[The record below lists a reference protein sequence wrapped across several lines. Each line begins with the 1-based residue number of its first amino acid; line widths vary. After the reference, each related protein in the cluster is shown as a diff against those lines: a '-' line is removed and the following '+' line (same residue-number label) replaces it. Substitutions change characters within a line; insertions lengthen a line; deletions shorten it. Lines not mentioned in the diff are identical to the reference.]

1 MDKVFIGLRPTG
13 PDTEVA
19 TGIYKRKN
27 NNKAER
33 IRADLF
39 SLRKARAIETA
50 NRFCTTCPNLASQI
64 AMFDCDGATRLERYC
79 QACIDANKHLK
90 DNELM
95 DNFDDLFIRAEP
107 GTMIYEK
114 SHARNPEPESK

>member
-1 MDKVFIGLRPTG
+1 MERVFIGLRPLG

-27 NNKAER
+27 NGGVER
-33 IRADLF
+33 IRAELY
-39 SLRKARAIETA
+39 SYRKAKALETA

-64 AMFDCDGATRLERYC
+64 AMFDSDGATRLERYC
-79 QACIDANKHLK
+79 QACIDANKHLA

-95 DNFDDLFIRAEP
+95 ANL
-107 GTMIYEK
+107 
-114 SHARNPEPESK
+114 